1 MEKVTVEALIEYHKD
16 AAKTVAAYVV
26 EAYAGDGV
34 FSNSG
39 GRSAFKYYTA
49 RARWHDEAVAL
60 CEGMATVLDGYE
72 SPEHAAQVADTLSHQ
87 CNTLQQRLTAAE
99 QRAALL
105 ERVMRD
111 TLNDEDGLF
120 ITAEFNTGPT
130 WSALQK
136 HGRSIEAALKPAAE
150 GGEGS

>member
-1 MEKVTVEALIEYHKD
+1 MSDVKRYPAKMFTPETPCAHAADFDTVLARKALLETAY
-16 AAKTVAAYVV
+16 VAAG
-26 EAYAGDGV
+26 EREHLLRKELQLIKNEDL
-34 FSNSG
+34 
-39 GRSAFKYYTA
+39 K
-49 RARWHDEAVAL
+49 HKCLLEQ
-60 CEGMATVLDGYE
+60 E
-72 SPEHAAQVADTLSHQ
+72 SEIKA
-87 CNTLQQRLTAAE
+87 LQQRLTVAE
-99 QRAALL
+99 QRAAFL

-150 GGEGS
+150 GENHG

>member
-1 MEKVTVEALIEYHKD
+1 MNTVKRYSVEATGMGLHLEGHVVGTIERAVVLASDFD
-16 AAKTVAAYVV
+16 AAL
-26 EAYAGDGV
+26 
-34 FSNSG
+34 
-39 GRSAFKYYTA
+39 A
-49 RARWHDEAVAL
+49 REVAL
-60 CEGMATVLDGYE
+60 REELRLAKRLQTTTDAIVIMVDGQRDHWIE
-72 SPEHAAQVADTLSHQ
+72 KHNA
-87 CNTLQQRLTAAE
+87 LQKRLTVAE
-99 QRAALL
+99 QRAAFL

-150 GGEGS
+150 GENHG